1 MEMVVGTREGWLR
14 RRLSTLLATVMLVGV
29 GIGLAA
35 APADAAEDKVIV
47 TFTFDDG
54 GASQYPMLPVFAAH
68 GAKATFYVNSGLM
81 GTNGVMSWSQLRD
94 IYGAGHEIA
103 GHTAHHTPLT
113 DVDEAT
119 ARAEIE
125 ADVATLQAQGFPRPV
140 SFAYPVGYYGP
151 AEEDMVEQAGYASA
165 RTIDTDRRETAPP
178 ADPYAIR
185 IARDSLDG
193 SEGLQALKNDVLA
206 AEASSG
212 KTWLVYLMHDFYSP
226 IDEEIDEFLTWLG
239 PRAASG
245 TVVKTVRDVMVPA
258 GNQPPVAAAGP
269 DQTVALGS
277 SVTLDA
283 SGSRDPNGGPLTYQW
298 TQTAGPSVSLSSSTV
313 AKPTFTAPNT
323 AAALT
328 FDLTVGDGEFTA
340 RDSVTIT
347 VAEEPPGGTPTYRS
361 SSSTGNDSWSTAATV
376 PVPAGATTGDVVV
389 ATVATWGGPPP
400 PVTAPP
406 GFTLKATQTSG
417 SDTVRVY
424 WKRLTAPET
433 GTYQFSWSG
442 GRWSSAHA
450 LAVSGAATIGDPVEA
465 LQHAASASS
474 TTFPATTVSTA
485 STPLLAWIGRNDE
498 PASGHAPP
506 TGFSEVQDKD
516 CTTLAYRQPPAA
528 GTHAASGAT
537 YSGTAGPLHSVLVA
551 VKGGA
556 TTPVNRAPVAEAG
569 PAQSVSTGA
578 AVTLDGSGS
587 SDPDGDPLTYAWS
600 QTAGPAV
607 TLSSTSVAKPTFT
620 APGTTSTLTF
630 RLTVGDG
637 QATSTDTVTV
647 SVTAP
652 PPVNQAPVAEAGPAQ
667 SVSTG
672 AAVTLDG
679 SGSSD
684 PDGDPLTYAW
694 SQTAGPAVTLSST
707 SVAKPTFTAPGT
719 TSTLTFRLTVGDGQ
733 ATSTDTVTV
742 SVTAPTPVNQ
752 APVAEAGPAQ
762 SVSTGAAVTLDG
774 SGSSDPDGD
783 PLTYQWSQTAGP
795 AVTLSSATVAKPT
808 FTAPGT
814 TSTLTFRL
822 TVGDGQ
828 ATSTDTVTVT
838 VTAPPPV
845 NQAPVAEAGR
855 RRACPPGR
863 R

>member
-47 TFTFDDG
+47 TFTFDD
-54 GASQYPMLPVFAAH
+54 ARSSQYPMLPVFAAH

-140 SFAYPVGYYGP
+140 SFAYPIGYYGP

-165 RTIDTDRRETAPP
+165 RTIDTDRRETVPP
-178 ADPYAIR
+178 ADPYAVR
-185 IARDSLDG
+185 IVRDSLDG

-212 KTWLVYLMHDFYSP
+212 KTWLVYLMHEFYSP

-277 SVTLDA
+277 SVTLDG
-283 SGSRDPNGGPLTYQW
+283 SGSRDPNGDTLTHQW

-323 AAALT
+323 AASLT

-340 RDSVTIT
+340 RDTVTIT

-406 GFTLKATQTSG
+406 GFTLKATHTSG

-450 LAVSGAATIGDPVEA
+450 MAVSGAATIGDPVEA
-465 LQHAASASS
+465 LEHAASASS

-506 TGFSEVQDKD
+506 TGFTEVQDKD
-516 CTTLAYRQPPAA
+516 CTTLAYHQPPAA

-537 YSGTAGPLHSVLVA
+537 YSGGAGPLHSVLVA
-551 VKGGA
+551 VKGG
-556 TTPVNRAPVAEAG
+556 TTAPVNQPPVAEAG
-569 PAQSVSTGA
+569 PAQGVATGA

-630 RLTVGDG
+630 QLTVNDG
-637 QATSTDTVTV
+637 KA
-647 SVTAP
+647 
-652 PPVNQAPVAEAGPAQ
+652 
-667 SVSTG
+667 
-672 AAVTLDG
+672 
-679 SGSSD
+679 
-684 PDGDPLTYAW
+684 
-694 SQTAGPAVTLSST
+694 
-707 SVAKPTFTAPGT
+707 
-719 TSTLTFRLTVGDGQ
+719 
-733 ATSTDTVTV
+733 
-742 SVTAPTPVNQ
+742 
-752 APVAEAGPAQ
+752 
-762 SVSTGAAVTLDG
+762 
-774 SGSSDPDGD
+774 
-783 PLTYQWSQTAGP
+783 
-795 AVTLSSATVAKPT
+795 SA
-808 FTAPGT
+808 
-814 TSTLTFRL
+814 S
-822 TVGDGQ
+822 
-828 ATSTDTVTVT
+828 DTVTVT
-838 VTAPPPV
+838 VTAPPPTSPPAYRSSSSTGNDVFAAAAGIPVPAGATTGDIVVATVATWGSGNAPAVTAPAGFTLKASYTGANSGGADTVRVYWKRLTAPDTGTYQFTWSGKRWSSGHAIAVSGAGASGDPLEAV
-845 NQAPVAEAGR
+845 NRANSASATTYPTTTVTTTGSPLLAWVGRNDQPASQHTVPTGFTKVQDKNCTALAVRSSGGPGTYTATGASHTGGAGPLQAVLLAIR
-855 RRACPPGR
+855 
-863 R
+863 